1 MGRSATTAILLA
13 AAPRPAQAISF
24 WHCWDFDCL
33 IILPMVL
40 ITLLLLGTS
49 SCYFAH
55 GCCSCATQ
63 DADPK
68 SQRRHRVCVQ
78 SCACTNAVLAI
89 VWTAIFGLLMMATG
103 WWQQPVAC
111 LFFALAAVLGS
122 LGADRRCKK
131 GAADD
136 ADEPPVVAPKEPV
149 CERGF
154 PSANSQFASRAAVGG
169 PGYSL

>member
-1 MGRSATTAILLA
+1 MGRYATALLLA

-33 IILPMVL
+33 IILPMIL

-78 SCACTNAVLAI
+78 SCACTNAMLAI
-89 VWTAIFGLLMMATG
+89 VWTAIFGLLMAG
-103 WWQQPVAC
+103 NPWWQYSWGAW
-111 LFFALAAVLGS
+111 LFFALAALAATLGS
-122 LGADRRCKK
+122 VGAQRRC
-131 GAADD
+131 D
-136 ADEPPVVAPKEPV
+136 AGGPDAEEPPTVGAKEPV
-149 CERGF
+149 
-154 PSANSQFASRAAVGG
+154 
-169 PGYSL
+169 

>member
-1 MGRSATTAILLA
+1 MGRYTTTAILLA

-33 IILPMVL
+33 IILPMIL
-40 ITLLLLGTS
+40 ITLVLLGTS

-89 VWTAIFGLLMMATG
+89 VWTAIFGLLMAG
-103 WWQQPVAC
+103 NPWWQYSWGAW
-111 LFFALAAVLGS
+111 LFFALAVLAASLGS
-122 LGADRRCKK
+122 VGAQRRCDK
-131 GAADD
+131 GAED
-136 ADEPPVVAPKEPV
+136 ADEPPVVAPKESV
-149 CERGF
+149 
-154 PSANSQFASRAAVGG
+154 
-169 PGYSL
+169 

>member
-1 MGRSATTAILLA
+1 MGRYTTTAILLA

-33 IILPMVL
+33 IILPMIL
-40 ITLLLLGTS
+40 ITLVLLGAS

-55 GCCSCATQ
+55 GVCSCATQ

-89 VWTAIFGLLMMATG
+89 VWTAIFGLAMAG
-103 WWQQPVAC
+103 NPWWQYSWGAW
-111 LFFALAAVLGS
+111 LFFALAALAAVLAS
-122 LGADRRCKK
+122 VGAQRRCDK
-131 GAADD
+131 GAED

-149 CERGF
+149 
-154 PSANSQFASRAAVGG
+154 
-169 PGYSL
+169 